1 MKMTIVLDTTD
12 PDGLED
18 AYKIARMLRQKH
30 VKHAA
35 FGSGKVSFSKI
46 ALIKFIRLYGQ
57 RCEKHLADCRI
68 SEMTE
73 EPRLSGLKDCA
84 LFVDAHWQNLKGEG

>member
-35 FGSGKVSFSKI
+35 YAASKVSFGKI
-46 ALIKFIRLYGQ
+46 ALIKFVRLYGKQ
-57 RCEKHLADCRI
+57 CEKQLADCRI
-68 SEMTE
+68 GKE
-73 EPRLSGLKDCA
+73 EPRFSGLKESKN
-84 LFVDAHWQNLKGEG
+84 FVDSHWQNLEENG